1 MASALAGKH
10 GSAKTLGGLASK
22 SYNVASAWEQTA
34 ALNEGQLQAID
45 ALSQACLQ
53 RPFPSHVVED
63 QRFEADTAE
72 SHSKDTY
79 AGTLED
85 AILHNTNQFHKWHT
99 ELEAACALEMEEKYK
114 RYADLLNS
122 HLQTCEDILSKVDS
136 TLAYFDSLLAQH
148 KEVSSK
154 SRSLY
159 SSCEQ
164 LVKEKDQL
172 VEFADAI
179 RTKLRFF
186 DEFETVVA
194 QFQKAQLS
202 LDSEQFPQLLR
213 KLDECMAFVASNP
226 QYADAAAYTAK
237 FKQIQAKA
245 LNAIRNKVQQV
256 FRHAVQQVQAAIQEA
271 GLKAGSASTGVA
283 AAAPPTQVPVL
294 AEGMEVSLLYV
305 RFRAAAEASLKG
317 LLRDI
322 ELRGSRIEY
331 VRLMQEC
338 YALYAAAR
346 QQLITPFVSQRLAVE
361 RSGASLPVLT
371 RTGCEHLLR
380 ACQLEVQLW
389 EQFFPN
395 TLSPAASGQ
404 VAEGLAGGE
413 GHRGPAAAATASATV
428 TAAARQALAG
438 LTEPLCM
445 LLYDVLRP
453 AIIVLPDID
462 ELCEMVDILKHEVLG
477 DQLGRRGPGGEAL
490 RPTLSRALE
499 DCQARLI
506 FRCQAVIRDQ
516 VAHYTPTATDIDYPA
531 RLQLSPVHP
540 AAPPDGSSALVAGHS
555 STPPP
560 STRQAGSAA
569 TPAPA
574 EAGEGGADPF
584 SQLYPPLHSTL
595 LVLSKLYRAVDRPVF
610 SGLAQEAVSACT
622 LSVQQAGRLVARKA
636 GPVDGQLFMIK
647 HLLFLREQI
656 LPFDA
661 DFAVTDMDLDFS
673 HMRDHMRRIMT
684 GDLSIFSFGSS
695 AGVMK
700 MLGTAAPRV
709 HTYQVDSKKELEKQL
724 KSVCEAFIMA
734 ATKVAVEPML
744 SFITKVTALRV
755 AAAANPAAGPR
766 PLREQAFAAPT
777 RVAEMVAKVNEAIA
791 GPLPTTIAKMKAY
804 LGNPATHTILFKPVK
819 SNICE
824 AHGQVGTLLAA
835 EYLAE
840 EAASTGL
847 KHPHELE
854 AELDAMC

>member
-1 MASALAGKH
+1 
-10 GSAKTLGGLASK
+10 
-22 SYNVASAWEQTA
+22 
-34 ALNEGQLQAID
+34 
-45 ALSQACLQ
+45 
-53 RPFPSHVVED
+53 VVED

-271 GLKAGSASTGVA
+271 GLKAGSASTGGA

-338 YALYAAAR
+338 YAL
-346 QQLITPFVSQRLAVE
+346 
-361 RSGASLPVLT
+361 
-371 RTGCEHLLR
+371 
-380 ACQLEVQLW
+380 
-389 EQFFPN
+389 
-395 TLSPAASGQ
+395 
-404 VAEGLAGGE
+404 
-413 GHRGPAAAATASATV
+413 
-428 TAAARQALAG
+428 
-438 LTEPLCM
+438 
-445 LLYDVLRP
+445 
-453 AIIVLPDID
+453 
-462 ELCEMVDILKHEVLG
+462 
-477 DQLGRRGPGGEAL
+477 RGPGGEAL

-531 RLQLSPVHP
+531 RLQLSPVQP
-540 AAPPDGSSALVAGHS
+540 ATAPDGSSALVAGHS

-569 TPAPA
+569 PPAPA
-574 EAGEGGADPF
+574 EAGEAGADPF

-709 HTYQVDSKKELEKQL
+709 HTYQQEGAGEAAQVGHGAACGGCSKPRSGTSTLTGAGEVTGGAGKQVRACCHILATQGNGLGATEDSLQGQ
-724 KSVCEAFIMA
+724 
-734 ATKVAVEPML
+734 
-744 SFITKVTALRV
+744 
-755 AAAANPAAGPR
+755 AGGR
-766 PLREQAFAAPT
+766 
-777 RVAEMVAKVNEAIA
+777 EAI
-791 GPLPTTIAKMKAY
+791 P
-804 LGNPATHTILFKPVK
+804 
-819 SNICE
+819 
-824 AHGQVGTLLAA
+824 
-835 EYLAE
+835 
-840 EAASTGL
+840 
-847 KHPHELE
+847 
-854 AELDAMC
+854 